1 MNVWHD
7 LDPKYIHPDRFIAV
21 VEIPEG
27 SKKKYELDKRTGLLR
42 LDRILHTATHYPA
55 NYGFIPRTYADDR
68 DPLDVLVLCSQVLDP
83 LVEVECFPI
92 GCIRM
97 MDGGDYDDKIIAVP
111 CFDPTYNSYTELAQL
126 PPHITTE
133 IANFDPAYSN
143 LDDAAMKILG
153 LIYEGLF
160 KIDTND
166 IICAHLL
173 NQIGWYRIR
182 KSTVYVSN
190 TVNHNGFKVRGYTT

>member
-7 LDPKYIHPDRFIAV
+7 LDPKYITPGKFTAV
-21 VEIPEG
+21 IEIPEG
-27 SKKKYELDKRTGLLR
+27 SKKKYELDRRTGLLR

-55 NYGFIPRTYADDR
+55 NYGFIPRTSADDR

-83 LVEVECFPI
+83 LVEVECFPL

-126 PPHITTE
+126 PPHIFFKETATTE
-133 IANFDPAYSN
+133 IYTMLENKTTATNDV
-143 LDDAAMKILG
+143 LDAAG
-153 LIYEGLF
+153 AR
-160 KIDTND
+160 D
-166 IICAHLL
+166 IIQQAMDSYDIHYC
-173 NQIGWYRIR
+173 GKYED
-182 KSTVYVSN
+182 
-190 TVNHNGFKVRGYTT
+190 

>member
-7 LDPKYIHPDRFIAV
+7 LDPKYITPDKFTAV
-21 VEIPEG
+21 IEIPEG

-83 LVEVECFPI
+83 LVEVECFPL

-111 CFDPTYNSYTELAQL
+111 CFDPTWNTYTDLQQL

-133 IANFDPAYSN
+133 IANFFE
-143 LDDAAMKILG
+143 
-153 LIYEGLF
+153 IYKMLEN
-160 KIDTND
+160 KTTATND
-166 IICAHLL
+166 VLNAEGAKEIIRQAMDSYDIHYC
-173 NQIGWYRIR
+173 GKYED
-182 KSTVYVSN
+182 
-190 TVNHNGFKVRGYTT
+190 

>member
-7 LDPKYIHPDRFIAV
+7 LDPKYIHPDRFVAV

-68 DPLDVLVLCSQVLDP
+68 DPLDVLILCSQVLDP

-111 CFDPTYNSYTELAQL
+111 CFDPNYNSYTELQQL
-126 PPHITTE
+126 PAHITAE
-133 IANFDPAYSN
+133 IANFFE
-143 LDDAAMKILG
+143 
-153 LIYEGLF
+153 IYKALEH
-160 KIDTND
+160 KSTATND
-166 IICAHLL
+166 VLDAKGAQEIIRQAMDSYEVHYCGKYAD
-173 NQIGWYRIR
+173 
-182 KSTVYVSN
+182 
-190 TVNHNGFKVRGYTT
+190 